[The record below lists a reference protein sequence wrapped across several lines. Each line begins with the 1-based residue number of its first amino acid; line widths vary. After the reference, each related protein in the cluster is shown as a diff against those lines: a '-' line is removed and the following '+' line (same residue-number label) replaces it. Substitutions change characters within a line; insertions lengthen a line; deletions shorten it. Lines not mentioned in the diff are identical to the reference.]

1 MFVDDEAEPALTAVT
16 NEAPEDTENDSD
28 SDLLSLEPKQL
39 ITIIKEL
46 RAELS
51 RKKFV
56 LNFFES
62 AAQNLAE
69 KRDAVVSILDLI
81 DNTASI
87 KSSLGALE
95 VRSIAASARPT
106 KIDEEWH
113 EHLSQHQKA
122 REWWSSKKPKPLQG
136 VAAISDKK
144 KTNVA
149 NNISNRNTISSNNTH
164 TTTTNNSQRR
174 VQAPQRP
181 PTHRGSV
188 PPSSSE
194 PQTRERRQQ
203 LSGNRCNIGQ
213 VQARSVT
220 GQRAKERCQLCKRTG
235 HSDVNCFR
243 NLTCSYCQRR
253 GHLEQDCRTRKEHE
267 RQELLFTKLATDQAN
282 NNALLIQSLNKFL
295 TPQQSSGVSHATNW
309 PSLASNTRPYTWPY
323 AQQYAR

>member
-1 MFVDDEAEPALTAVT
+1 MTT
-16 NEAPEDTENDSD
+16 
-28 SDLLSLEPKQL
+28 
-39 ITIIKEL
+39 
-46 RAELS
+46 R
-51 RKKFV
+51 
-56 LNFFES
+56 
-62 AAQNLAE
+62 
-69 KRDAVVSILDLI
+69 
-81 DNTASI
+81 
-87 KSSLGALE
+87 
-95 VRSIAASARPT
+95 RSIAGSAANRGRVSRT
-106 KIDEEWH
+106 F
-113 EHLSQHQKA
+113 LSPSKT
-122 REWWSSKKPKPLQG
+122 RGWCSSTKPKRLQG
-136 VAAISDKK
+136 VIAISYAV
-144 KTNVA
+144 NS
-149 NNISNRNTISSNNTH
+149 ISNINNISSNNTH
-164 TTTTNNSQRR
+164 TITNNNSQRR

-194 PQTRERRQQ
+194 PLTRERRQQ

-309 PSLASNTRPYTWPY
+309 PPLASNTRPNTWPY
-323 AQQYAR
+323 AQQYVR